1 MQYRKRQDKMDAEQI
16 DWCRT
21 QRQDAE
27 HTRGCSSGRLQCT
40 QGAAVQE
47 GYSAHKGLQF
57 RKVTVNTRGC
67 SLGRLQCTIQGAAV
81 QEGYSE
87 HKGLQF
93 RKNAEYEGGRT
104 CRMLNTKIEGLN
116 GCSTNVDCRR
126 GCLTLDS
133 LDSVQKR
140 LGLYGHRTG
149 RMREYN
155 ACSYECSPSYSR
167 TY

>member
-1 MQYRKRQDKMDAEQI
+1 MQSTQGAAVQEGYSAHKGLQFRKV
-16 DWCRT
+16 T
-21 QRQDAE
+21 V

-47 GYSAHKGLQF
+47 GYSA
-57 RKVTVNTRGC
+57 
-67 SLGRLQCTIQGAAV
+67 
-81 QEGYSE
+81 

-126 GCLTLDS
+126 GCLTQDS

-140 LGLYGHRTG
+140 LGLMGTG
-149 RMREYN
+149 QDG
-155 ACSYECSPSYSR
+155 
-167 TY
+167 